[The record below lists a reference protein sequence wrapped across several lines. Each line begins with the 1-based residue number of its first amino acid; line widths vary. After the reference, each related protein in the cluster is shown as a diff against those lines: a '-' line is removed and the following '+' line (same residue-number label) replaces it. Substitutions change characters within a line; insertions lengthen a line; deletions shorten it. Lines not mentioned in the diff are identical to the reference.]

1 MEGKKL
7 YGLTHPFQKRENQH
21 RQNIFMPTL
30 KTFPLKSYL
39 SKDIEQKYSKD
50 KLYLPEE
57 H

>member
-7 YGLTHPFQKRENQH
+7 YGLTHPFQKRDNQH

>member
-7 YGLTHPFQKRENQH
+7 YGLTHPFQKCENQH

-50 KLYLPEE
+50 KLYLPKE